1 MATSKKSTRQTI
13 MEMVPGDR
21 VRVSLADIKYAS
33 VTTTLYRARLEG
45 RDYRSHLAED
55 RASVIVERIS

>member
-1 MATSKKSTRQTI
+1 